1 MSNTPIDRLK
11 MPAGLTR
18 EQRAEFRRLTRAMG
32 AAGFIECDAAAVA
45 GYLDAWALV
54 REASANL
61 RESGATIRTPNGSLQ
76 VSPWHSIQKAQTLL
90 LIRWVRELGIS
101 PSGRKRLG
109 VDVVTDDPE
118 EVDLWGESGPAPA
131 PAPLAPPPPQSPAP
145 AEKAPQ
151 EPRTEVLA
159 PVEPPPPRRVR
170 EPLPDTA
177 PAPPPAPKPY
187 WRRRRDGEIP

>member
-61 RESGATIRTPNGSLQ
+61 RDSGATIRTPNGSLQ

-109 VDVVTDDPE
+109 LEVAADDPE
-118 EVDLWGESGPAPA
+118 ETDLWGESVPA
-131 PAPLAPPPPQSPAP
+131 PAPLPPQSPAP
-145 AEKAPQ
+145 AGKAPQ

-159 PVEPPPPRRVR
+159 PAAPPPSRRVR
-170 EPLPDTA
+170 EPLPDAA
-177 PAPPPAPKPY
+177 PAPPPAAKPY